1 MEQLRR
7 VYADADHFQHAA
19 VVTRET
25 LEAKRECSAF
35 AERIVLATGT
45 KPSPCPLPPPDVGE
59 GSRSGTASPPLQ
71 RSRAVL
77 DIGSG
82 EGGFAYHLAQR
93 GYGPVTIVDLDPRA
107 AEAATLIPDCAFRQC
122 AFEDVEV
129 TAGPFAVI
137 VMSQILEHAIDPLD
151 WLRRAR
157 SLIAPDGVLAIA
169 LPNFGG
175 IYRLLGERDP
185 MIIPPVHL
193 NYFTL
198 KSLTLALDARGFEV
212 RSWNTLSRIQSSGG
226 GLSAKRALMGRL
238 WNAGSWLLNPT
249 PWGIILNVF
258 ASPQHGE

>member
-1 MEQLRR
+1 MDDLRR
-7 VYADADHFQHAA
+7 VYAEADHFQHSAA
-19 VVTRET
+19 ITSDM
-25 LEAKRECSAF
+25 LEGKRECAAF
-35 AERIVLATGT
+35 AARVVRASRD
-45 KPSPCPLPPPDVGE
+45 PRSPG
-59 GSRSGTASPPLQ
+59 G
-71 RSRAVL
+71 AVL

-82 EGGFAYHLAQR
+82 EGGFAYHLDRR
-93 GYGPVTIVDLDPRA
+93 GFGPITIVDLDPRA
-107 AEAATLIPDCAFRQC
+107 AEAVKLIPDCSFRQC
-122 AFEDVEV
+122 AFEDVEI

-151 WLRRAR
+151 WLHRAR

-198 KSLTLALDARGFEV
+198 TSLRIALDSCGFEI
-212 RSWNTLSRIQSSGG
+212 RAWNTLSRIRTSGG
-226 GLSAKRALMGRL
+226 MRTTRRVLGGL

-258 ASPQHGE
+258 AAPRRGE